1 MATRRI
7 DYLECPR
14 CMGRDFY
21 VGIRQVGTIGTFG
34 EMGDSGGFI
43 GGQRPVEKKMSLC
56 RQCGEK
62 PVWKS
67 RMSTAEEDVQWAIE
81 KSQMKATLSESAPTL
96 TLVILFYGACAAIV
110 IWCAISIFS

>member
-1 MATRRI
+1 MATRKI

-21 VGIRQVGTIGTFG
+21 VGIRQVGAVGTFG

-67 RMSTAEEDVQWAIE
+67 RMSTAEEDIQWEAGKGERKALYRSAAWMVPLAIAMWAIFAA
-81 KSQMKATLSESAPTL
+81 S
-96 TLVILFYGACAAIV
+96 VIYIAIV
-110 IWCAISIFS
+110 VFS

>member
-21 VGIRQVGTIGTFG
+21 VGIRQIGTFGTFG
-34 EMGDSGGFI
+34 EMGDSGRFI

-67 RMSTAEEDVQWAIE
+67 RMSTAEEDAQWEAGKSERAATYRDAAWQVPLAIAMWAIPI
-81 KSQMKATLSESAPTL
+81 A
-96 TLVILFYGACAAIV
+96 LVIYVAIDV
-110 IWCAISIFS
+110 FS

>member
-14 CMGRDFY
+14 CLGKDFY

-34 EMGDSGGFI
+34 ELGDSDRFI

-67 RMSTAEEDVQWAIE
+67 RMSTAEEDAQWEAQKSQREATYKSAAWAVPLGIAIWAI
-81 KSQMKATLSESAPTL
+81 P
-96 TLVILFYGACAAIV
+96 IAAI
-110 IWCAISIFS
+110 IYLALDFF